1 MVLMTS
7 CDTDKGK
14 PTTDPALFAQK
25 LTFPFNTPKVK
36 GQAAITML
44 RDHVRDLILL
54 RQRNQEGDLFD
65 LTYYYITP
73 RGFSNLDRRVGP
85 DAFAGFWAKFKK
97 DYTYEYGIRQEK
109 IGSGI
114 YHYGGSDDKLF
125 MLDDDEQIEPKMWSL
140 LSNSDFFNFL
150 GHPII
155 LIEDSQGN
163 GQVLMN
169 NFANDGFLDQQHI
182 LAQANNGMQIM
193 MTKVE
198 GRPTQ

>member
-1 MVLMTS
+1 
-7 CDTDKGK
+7 
-14 PTTDPALFAQK
+14 
-25 LTFPFNTPKVK
+25 
-36 GQAAITML
+36 
-44 RDHVRDLILL
+44 
-54 RQRNQEGDLFD
+54 
-65 LTYYYITP
+65 
-73 RGFSNLDRRVGP
+73 
-85 DAFAGFWAKFKK
+85 
-97 DYTYEYGIRQEK
+97 
-109 IGSGI
+109 
-114 YHYGGSDDKLF
+114 